1 MILKLNVTTIFV
13 IFMSRVY
20 LSRMSRGWNTKKY
33 DLKHL
38 ISKFYN
44 QTNIF
49 GECSRKELFKG
60 GSDKTH
66 FVFEINEFT

>member
-1 MILKLNVTTIFV
+1 MLRPF
-13 IFMSRVY
+13 
-20 LSRMSRGWNTKKY
+20 LSFLCHVFIYHECHVVELQKKKY

-66 FVFEINEFT
+66 FVFEINELT